1 MPVFL
6 QELGWVDTLLLAVP
20 LVSMV
25 VGVVRGLVF
34 EVLSL
39 LGWMVAYVAS
49 QWLAP
54 DVAPHLPLGAPGGAL
69 NMAAAVALCFVVAL
83 VVWGLLARLVRLL
96 IRATPLSV
104 VDRVLGAGFGA
115 LRGMLL
121 LLVLC
126 TLVTMTPARNSVA
139 WQASRGVVWLS
150 GVLRGIEPLLPSEV
164 SRHLPA

>member
-1 MPVFL
+1 
-6 QELGWVDTLLLAVP
+6 
-20 LVSMV
+20 
-25 VGVVRGLVF
+25 
-34 EVLSL
+34 
-39 LGWMVAYVAS
+39 
-49 QWLAP
+49 
-54 DVAPHLPLGAPGGAL
+54 
-69 NMAAAVALCFVVAL
+69 
-83 VVWGLLARLVRLL
+83 LARLVRLL